1 MSSTSDAAVD
11 LLADGVG
18 SLSAQDAA
26 ELDAIE
32 KRLLWLSVLIVHWA
46 NHVRPNLDGLKVG
59 GHQASS
65 ASCVSLMTAL
75 SFQHLSS
82 VDRVAVKP
90 HAAPVLYAIEVSG
103 DRPSAACGGLPTGR
117 GSSPPRSTSSGHSW
131 PVPKTSS
138 TGSPSTRSSKRHAP
152 APTASPTCPTRML
165 DGSPCS
171 AITPKDAPAD
181 HPDHGPSPDLHV
193 PPARQ

>member
-1 MSSTSDAAVD
+1 VD

-117 GSSPPRSTSSGHSW
+117 GSSPPRSNFEWTFVAGTEDLIDRLAVH
-131 PVPKTSS
+131 PQLEA
-138 TGSPSTRSSKRHAP
+138 TR
-152 APTASPTCPTRML
+152 T
-165 DGSPCS
+165 
-171 AITPKDAPAD
+171 
-181 HPDHGPSPDLHV
+181 SPDSVANL
-193 PPARQ
+193 PDEDA

>member
-65 ASCVSLMTAL
+65 ASCVSLTAL

-90 HAAPVLYAIEVSG
+90 HAAPVLYAIEISG
-103 DRPSAACGGLPTGR
+103 DRPVSGLR
-117 GSSPPRSTSSGHSW
+117 W
-131 PVPKTSS
+131 
-138 TGSPSTRSSKRHAP
+138 
-152 APTASPTCPTRML
+152 
-165 DGSPCS
+165 
-171 AITPKDAPAD
+171 PAD
-181 HPDHGPSPDLHV
+181 RAWFVATEIDFEWTFVAGTEDLIDRLAVHPQLEATRTSPDSVANL
-193 PPARQ
+193 PDEDA